1 MDFKIGALTVDP
13 QVASYDPSSLIPY
26 MEELGVEYLYKE
38 RDKNLYVNH
47 KQLYEVKIFYLK

>member
-38 RDKNLYVNH
+38 RDKNLYLNSTV
-47 KQLYEVKIFYLK
+47 I